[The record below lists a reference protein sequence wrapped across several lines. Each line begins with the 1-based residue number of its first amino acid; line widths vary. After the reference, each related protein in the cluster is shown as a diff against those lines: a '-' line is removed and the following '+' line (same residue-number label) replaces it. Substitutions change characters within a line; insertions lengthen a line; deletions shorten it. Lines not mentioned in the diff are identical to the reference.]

1 MPIMTRV
8 DFRPQDPS
16 FHADPLPIFR
26 QMQDHDPVHYSPHLK
41 SWVLTRYQDVKRA
54 CQAES
59 LSSDRLKPFFAS
71 LPSEDA
77 QRIGAI
83 IRYLSLWMVLRG
95 MQSLPLR
102 VAA

>member
-8 DFRPQDPS
+8 DLRPQDPS

-41 SWVLTRYQDVKRA
+41 SWVLT
-54 CQAES
+54 
-59 LSSDRLKPFFAS
+59 FAS

-83 IRYLSLWMVLRG
+83 IRYLSLWLVLRG